1 MHNIIT
7 LTPESEAIQYLC
19 KKDKRLAKVISLVGS
34 ISYQPY
40 ADGYAFL
47 VHEIIEQMLSV
58 KAGAKIYARLEDLCN
73 GKITVSTISLLT
85 DEQIRSIGTSAAKV
99 SYIRSLTQAI
109 ASGALDLALLPELD
123 DKSVIKQLTAIKGIG
138 NWTAKMYLIFV
149 LDRQDILPTEDV
161 AFLQAYEWLYKTTD
175 RSPASITN
183 KCTKWKPYSSIA
195 ARYLY
200 RALDSGLTKT
210 EFHLYK

>member
-1 MHNIIT
+1 MKENFSKQEGGIDASIRKIDSVICRHLDSIEDSSRGAISQDILEQLMKFVNHIMLKFYVNGSDIEVNEENIAKATEFAQVNSDLHT
-7 LTPESEAIQYLC
+7 L
-19 KKDKRLAKVISLVGS
+19 
-34 ISYQPY
+34 
-40 ADGYAFL
+40 
-47 VHEIIEQMLSV
+47 
-58 KAGAKIYARLEDLCN
+58 
-73 GKITVSTISLLT
+73 
-85 DEQIRSIGTSAAKV
+85 
-99 SYIRSLTQAI
+99 
-109 ASGALDLALLPELD
+109 LLPELD
-123 DKSVIKQLTAIKGIG
+123 DESVIKQLTAIKGIG

-161 AFLQAYEWLYKTTD
+161 AFLQAYKWLYKTTD